1 MKESIVKDKQVHVT
15 ASDSINYYIN
25 KTDFGRF
32 IKSQYPQ
39 LFGKKLENEIV

>member
-1 MKESIVKDKQVHVT
+1 MEESIVKDKRVHLA
-15 ASDSINYYIN
+15 ASDSMNYYIN